1 MNHFLLHYGT
11 IAIALLIAL
20 EYLGIPLPNE
30 LAYVAGSGLVAT
42 GKLQYWQLFTVI
54 MLAHTIGAY
63 AAYALGR
70 RARGLAKRSRRL
82 TTLQRRLEG
91 WYEKYGALT
100 VLGTQLIG
108 HIRPW
113 ASYIAGF
120 SRVPLPRFMAFSIL
134 GSALLTFLM
143 LAVADTLVA
152 LWHHL
157 PYLRVILFTLFV
169 GFVVVAIFLAAKS
182 FFQPDQGEPGEKK

>member
-1 MNHFLLHYGT
+1 MNHLLHHYGT

-20 EYLGIPLPNE
+20 EYLGIPLPTE
-30 LAYVAGSGLVAT
+30 LAYVAGSGFVAT
-42 GKLQYWQLFTVI
+42 GKLQYWQLFAVI
-54 MLAHTIGAY
+54 MLAHTVGAY

-82 TTLQRRLEG
+82 TNLQKKLEG

-100 VLGTQLIG
+100 VLGTQLVG

-120 SRVPLPRFMAFSIL
+120 SRVPLPRFMVFSTL

-143 LAVADTLVA
+143 LALADTLVA

-157 PYLRVILFTLFV
+157 PFLRVILFTLFA
-169 GFVVVAIFLAAKS
+169 GFVLVAIILAVKS
-182 FFQPDQGEPGEKK
+182 FFRPDLGEPAEKR